1 MAMMNLSEGAITK
14 ITSGGATASN
24 LKPMLQVTKLKQ
36 VQTKQPQ
43 QSNMFHL
50 VLSNG
55 SHLQQAM
62 LGTQINHLVKDG
74 NLCSSSVV
82 QLIQYTCT
90 TVQGRI

>member
-1 MAMMNLSEGAITK
+1 MNLSEGAIAK
-14 ITSGGATASN
+14 ITSGGATASD
-24 LKPMLQVTKLKQ
+24 LKPTLQVTELKQ

-43 QSNMFHL
+43 QSDRFRL

-74 NLCSSSVV
+74 NLRPGSVV

-90 TVQGRI
+90 TVQARM

>member
-1 MAMMNLSEGAITK
+1 MGMVNLTEGAISK
-14 ITSGGATASN
+14 ITSGRATAAE
-24 LKPMLQVTKLKQ
+24 LKPTLQVTELKQ

-43 QSNMFHL
+43 QSDRFRL
-50 VLSNG
+50 VLSDG

-74 NLCSSSVV
+74 HLRPGSVV

-90 TVQGRI
+90 TVQGRM

>member
-1 MAMMNLSEGAITK
+1 MAFD
-14 ITSGGATASN
+14 

-43 QSNMFHL
+43 QSDRFRL

-74 NLCSSSVV
+74 NLRPGSVV

-90 TVQGRI
+90 TVQARM